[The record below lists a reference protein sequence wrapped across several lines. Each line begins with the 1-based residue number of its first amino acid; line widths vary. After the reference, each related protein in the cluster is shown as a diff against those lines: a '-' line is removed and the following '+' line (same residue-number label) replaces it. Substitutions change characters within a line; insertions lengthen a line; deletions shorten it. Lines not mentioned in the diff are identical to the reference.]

1 MANYT
6 IAAMYILALFAVFI
20 VPLYLNINRSNIIKL
35 SFLPPFLV
43 AVFASVIMIITG
55 LFDQHIQ
62 MGDILTVTIFVFFEV
77 LLGGYILMFPI
88 LITVSFIVEY
98 LRCYKHY
105 DALTLSGIGA
115 VTGAVMVGIGFQTWK
130 FVWLALVSGFFSV
143 WIHVKYRKDT
153 QDFSI

>member
-6 IAAMYILALFAVFI
+6 ITAMYILALFAVFI
-20 VPLYLNINRSNIIKL
+20 VPLYLNVNRSNIIKL

-43 AVFASVIMIITG
+43 AVFASVIMLVTG
-55 LFDQHIQ
+55 LFDQHVQ
-62 MGDILTVTIFVFFEV
+62 MGDILTWTIFIFFEF

-88 LITVSFIVEY
+88 LITVSFVIEY

-105 DALTLSGIGA
+105 DALRLASIGA
-115 VTGAVMVGIGFQTWK
+115 ITGAVMVGVSFQTWK

-143 WIHVKYRKDT
+143 WIYIVKLQKE
-153 QDFSI
+153 

>member
-6 IAAMYILALFAVFI
+6 IAAMYILALFAIFI
-20 VPLYLNINRSNIIKL
+20 VPLYLNVNRSDIIKL

-43 AVFASVIMIITG
+43 AVFASVIMLVTG
-55 LFDQHIQ
+55 LFDQHVQ
-62 MGDILTVTIFVFFEV
+62 MSDILTLTIFVFFEF

-98 LRCYKHY
+98 LRCYKYY
-105 DALTLSGIGA
+105 DALRLASIGA
-115 VTGAVMVGIGFQTWK
+115 VTGAVMVGVSFQTWK

-143 WIHVKYRKDT
+143 WIYIVKLQKE
-153 QDFSI
+153 

>member
-6 IAAMYILALFAVFI
+6 IATMYILALFAVFI
-20 VPLYLNINRSNIIKL
+20 VPLYLNVNRSNIIKL

-43 AVFASVIMIITG
+43 AVFASVIMLVTG
-55 LFDQHIQ
+55 LFDQHVQ
-62 MGDILTVTIFVFFEV
+62 MGDILTWTIFIFFEF

-88 LITVSFIVEY
+88 LVTVSFVVEY

-105 DALTLSGIGA
+105 DALRLASIGA
-115 VTGAVMVGIGFQTWK
+115 VTGAVIVGVSFQTWK

-143 WIHVKYRKDT
+143 WIYIVKLQKE
-153 QDFSI
+153 